1 MIRKIRIFLEMI
13 KFEHT
18 LFSLPFA
25 FVGAILGAVTML
37 DRLPSWSEIGWIIVA
52 LAGARSAAMAL
63 NRLIDR
69 AFDARNPRTATRAI
83 PAGLLGLREVI
94 IFIVISFG
102 LLFVA
107 AFRLDPLAVKLLPV
121 AVFALVFYSYTKR
134 FTWLCHLFLGFT
146 VALAPLGGWL
156 AITGEA
162 SPVAWLLYVS
172 VAFWI
177 AGFDIVYACQDAEF
191 DREAKLHSIP
201 VRFGVRGALVFARLF
216 HVIPAAGFT
225 ALFWMTDLSFGYLAG
240 ALISLGILAYQHMLV
255 KPEDLSR
262 VNIAFFSMNGTL
274 SVVLFAFTLFD
285 LVVLRKW

>member
-18 LFSLPFA
+18 LFALPFA
-25 FVGAILGAVTML
+25 FVGAILGAVTVL

-52 LAGARSAAMAL
+52 MVGARSAAMAL

-69 AFDARNPRTATRAI
+69 AIDARNPRTASRAI
-83 PAGLLGLREVI
+83 PAGLLGYGEVVVFI
-94 IFIVISFG
+94 IISFI

-107 AFRLDPLAVKLLPV
+107 AFQLDPLAVRLLPV

-177 AGFDIVYACQDAEF
+177 AGFDIVYACQDADF

-201 VRFGVRGALVFARLF
+201 ARFGVKRALIFARLF
-216 HVIPAAGFT
+216 HMIPAAGFT

-240 ALISLGILAYQHMLV
+240 ALISLGILAWQHMLV

-285 LVVLRKW
+285 LVVLRRW

>member
-13 KFEHT
+13 KFEHS
-18 LFSLPFA
+18 LFALPFA
-25 FVGAILGAVTML
+25 FVGAILGAVMML
-37 DRLPSWSEIGWIIVA
+37 DRLPTWSEIGWVTIAMV
-52 LAGARSAAMAL
+52 GARSAAMGL

-69 AFDARNPRTATRAI
+69 AIDARNPRTAGRAI
-83 PAGLLGLREVI
+83 PAGLLGIREVVVFI
-94 IFIVISFG
+94 IVSFA
-102 LLFVA
+102 LLFLA
-107 AFRLDPLAVKLLPV
+107 AFRLNPLVVKLLPI
-121 AVFALVFYSYTKR
+121 AVFALVFYHYTKR

-146 VALAPLGGWL
+146 IALGPLGGWL
-156 AITGEA
+156 AVTGEA
-162 SPVAWLLYVS
+162 SPAAYLLYVS

-177 AGFDIVYACQDAEF
+177 AGFDIVYACQDAEY

-201 VRFGVRGALVFARLF
+201 ARFGVRNALLIARLF
-216 HVIPAAGFT
+216 HIVPAFGFLT
-225 ALFWMTDLSFGYLAG
+225 LFWMTDLSFGYLAG